1 MHFIDINKINFLSGV
16 ETSLRDI
23 CFTNFIDED
32 PIDTE
37 GEQYTLPFDSRE
49 LGMERQ
55 TASHFYD
62 SLPEFLPDYFE
73 RFMSANQF
81 EICQELAW
89 QYIVCRFGLDT
100 LGIDERIVDLVFRRF
115 DGSTR
120 SVFVGTALNG
130 DAYIF
135 IE

>member
-16 ETSLRDI
+16 ECALRDI
-23 CFTNFIDED
+23 CFTNFCDED
-32 PIDTE
+32 PVETC
-37 GEQYTLPFDSRE
+37 GEQYQLPFDKHEISSE
-49 LGMERQ
+49 MQ
-55 TASHFYD
+55 SASQFYD

-115 DGSTR
+115 NGSTR
-120 SVFVGTALNG
+120 SVFVGTDLDGQAR
-130 DAYIF
+130 IF

>member
-1 MHFIDINKINFLSGV
+1 MHFIDINKMNFLAGV

-23 CFTNFIDED
+23 CFENFVDED
-32 PIDTE
+32 PVETS
-37 GEQYTLPFDSRE
+37 GEQYLLPFDKHEIS
-49 LGMERQ
+49 LERQ
-55 TASHFYD
+55 SASQFYD

-115 DGSTR
+115 NGNTR
-120 SVFVGTALNG
+120 SVFVGTDLDGQAR
-130 DAYIF
+130 IF

>member
-23 CFTNFIDED
+23 CFTNFCDED
-32 PIDTE
+32 PVETA
-37 GEQYTLPFDSRE
+37 GEQYQLDFDPHEIS
-49 LGMERQ
+49 MERQ
-55 TASHFYD
+55 FASQFYD

-115 DGSTR
+115 NGSTR
-120 SVFVGTALNG
+120 SVFVGTDLDGQAR
-130 DAYIF
+130 IF

>member
-1 MHFIDINKINFLSGV
+1 MHFIDINKMNFLAGV

-23 CFTNFIDED
+23 CFENFVDED
-32 PIDTE
+32 PIETA
-37 GEQYTLPFDSRE
+37 GEQYQLPFDKHEIS
-49 LGMERQ
+49 LERQ
-55 TASHFYD
+55 HASQFYD
-62 SLPEFLPDYFE
+62 SLPEFLPDYFD

-100 LGIDERIVDLVFRRF
+100 LGIDERIIDLVFRRF
-115 DGSTR
+115 NGSTR
-120 SVFVGTALNG
+120 SVFVGTGLDGN
-130 DAYIF
+130 AYIF